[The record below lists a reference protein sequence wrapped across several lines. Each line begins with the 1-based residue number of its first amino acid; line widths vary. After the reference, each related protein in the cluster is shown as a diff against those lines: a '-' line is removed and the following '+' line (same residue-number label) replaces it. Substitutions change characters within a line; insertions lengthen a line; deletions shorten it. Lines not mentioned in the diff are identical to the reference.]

1 MQLEFN
7 FPISMT
13 CIHYTTLHL
22 RIPKREKMLVKLPHL
37 TRQHHLPNQHGAK
50 NRINTKMQI
59 HFFRC
64 NCNRTCCYTDR
75 FFHNISNLL
84 SKKLYFMKIKKKQEL
99 HLFIDNIQDTIFCLE
114 LFRMNICKQ

>member
-37 TRQHHLPNQHGAK
+37 TQQHHLPNQHGAK
-50 NRINTKMQI
+50 IGLIQKCNSIFLLQLQQNLLLYGQIFSQRFQFIGKKVVLHEKQEETNTKI
-59 HFFRC
+59 
-64 NCNRTCCYTDR
+64 
-75 FFHNISNLL
+75 
-84 SKKLYFMKIKKKQEL
+84 
-99 HLFIDNIQDTIFCLE
+99 LFVDNIQDIVWNDFGWKLANY
-114 LFRMNICKQ
+114 RN

>member
-37 TRQHHLPNQHGAK
+37 TQQHHLPNQHGAK
-50 NRINTKMQI
+50 IGLIQKCKSIFFVATATELVAIRTDFSQRF
-59 HFFRC
+59 HFVV
-64 NCNRTCCYTDR
+64 
-75 FFHNISNLL
+75 
-84 SKKLYFMKIKKKQEL
+84 KKLYFMKERRNK
-99 HLFIDNIQDTIFCLE
+99 N
-114 LFRMNICKQ
+114 